1 MKEYYFNLV
10 RNIDAILIALTVF
23 LSIAI
28 IIYAAINEW
37 FMGIRY
43 RRLSRIISDLQ
54 KIALKGN
61 EAIVNECALLIKHT
75 TSLELFRV
83 FSRKRNNPSGRF
95 LKQFTECINNSAKI
109 TEIERIAR
117 KSISKWRRIEGII
130 MLGYLN
136 SPNALGILN
145 QALYNRDNDIAY
157 FSLVSLG
164 HIKNKESA
172 KILLANINNKKFN
185 SYKIA
190 SILEHFPPDIAE
202 ILIKSLEDQDEN
214 LRLWS
219 IRLLSRF
226 KPRECAKRISDFIAD
241 SSADI
246 RAAACECLGEIAA
259 GGFNEA
265 IRKCLNDNI
274 WYVRLKAVIAIEKI
288 LGAKSITDIA
298 PLLKDRHWFLRE
310 KVKEIMIKHFF
321 KSIVFI
327 KRLLL
332 EENQDVKQSCVEIM
346 DGSGYRNK
354 ILNDIVSGDIKT
366 QDKARLWLKAMIKA
380 GAHFGLEGILSKYSP
395 DMRQKILNAIAAV
408 DKDKAEDIG
417 KRLKGEVNRGLI

>member
-1 MKEYYFNLV
+1 MEEYHFSLI
-10 RNIDAILIALTVF
+10 RNIDAILIIITAF
-23 LSIAI
+23 LSITI
-28 IIYAAINEW
+28 IIYAVINEW
-37 FMGIRY
+37 FVGIRY
-43 RRLSRIISDLQ
+43 RRLSQIVSDLQ
-54 KIALKGN
+54 KIAFKGN
-61 EAIVNECALLIKHT
+61 EAIVNEYAALIKHT
-75 TSLELFRV
+75 TSLGLFRIL
-83 FSRKRNNPSGRF
+83 SHKRNNPPGRF

-172 KILLANINNKKFN
+172 KILLANINNKKFS

-190 SILEHFPPDIAE
+190 SILEHFLPDIAE
-202 ILIKSLEDQDEN
+202 ILIKSLEDQGEN

-226 KPRECAKRISDFIAD
+226 KPRECAKKVSDFITD

-246 RAAACECLGEIAA
+246 RAAACECLGEIGAE
-259 GGFNEA
+259 GFEKP
-265 IRKCLNDNI
+265 IQKCLNDNI
-274 WYVRLKAVIAIEKI
+274 WYVRLKAVIALEKT

-310 KVKEIMIKHFF
+310 KVKEIMIKHF
-321 KSIVFI
+321 SESLVFI
-327 KRLLL
+327 EKFLL
-332 EENQDVKQSCVEIM
+332 EEKQDVKQSCVEIM
-346 DGSGYRNK
+346 DGSGYRDK
-354 ILNDIVSGDIKT
+354 ILNDLVSGDIDT
-366 QDKARLWLKAMIKA
+366 QDKAQLWLKAMIKA

-417 KRLKGEVNRGLI
+417 KRLKGDGQ